1 MRHRGRS
8 QPRIADRHL
17 RKLYW
22 IAKRQRVKLT
32 QLLNLII
39 ATALEELAQAPD
51 LSDGGHITSA
61 TGHSRAQQRHPE
73 QGFHQGTKVPSQASD
88 RHRLP
93 RADTRRHHHHHNAVQ
108 R

>member
-39 ATALEELAQAPD
+39 ATAIEDLAQAPD

-61 TGHSRAQQRHPE
+61 TGHSRARQRHPE
-73 QGFHQGTKVPSQASD
+73 RGFHHGTIDDGQEDSNDIAITTVEEEP
-88 RHRLP
+88 
-93 RADTRRHHHHHNAVQ
+93 
-108 R
+108 